1 MAHEVNNSLD
11 TMQNCLHLLDRRVH
25 PAGEEAYQLLRTE
38 AARLTRLVR
47 EILGL
52 YRGPQSSRPAD
63 LNAVVTQAV
72 QSLQPR
78 LRDGKVRASTS
89 LSPLPRIAV
98 SAAQLRMVVSNLIV
112 NAADAMPEGGKL
124 QVETRWLKRNG
135 RVCLRVADTGVGIPA
150 ELKSRIFQPFV
161 TSKGGRGTG
170 LGLWIVAQI
179 VNHYGGRIRALPRK
193 GGGSIFE
200 VVFFRKISPGSQGF
214 KLRAKG

>member
-52 YRGPQSSRPAD
+52 YRGPRSRGPAD
-63 LNAVVTQAV
+63 LNSVVTQTV
-72 QSLQPR
+72 HSLQPR
-78 LRDGKVRASTS
+78 LRGGKVRVSMS
-89 LSPLPRIAV
+89 LGKVPRIAV
-98 SAAQLRMVVSNLIV
+98 SPAQLRMVASNLIV

-124 QVETRWLKRNG
+124 RVETRLLKGNR
-135 RVCLRVADTGVGIPA
+135 RVCLRVSDTGVGIAP

-161 TSKGGRGTG
+161 TSKGTRGTG

-179 VNHYGGRIRALPRK
+179 AAQHGGGVRALPRK
-193 GGGSIFE
+193 GRGTTFE
-200 VVFFRKISPGSQGF
+200 VELATQK
-214 KLRAKG
+214 AKS

>member
-25 PAGEEAYQLLRTE
+25 PAGDEAYQLLRTE
-38 AARLTRLVR
+38 AARLARLVR

-63 LNAVVTQAV
+63 LNTVVTETV

-78 LRDGKVRASTS
+78 LRDGKVRVSMS
-89 LSPLPRIAV
+89 LGQLPRIAV
-98 SAAQLRMVVSNLIV
+98 SPAQLRMVASNLIA
-112 NAADAMPEGGKL
+112 NAIDAMPRGGEMRI
-124 QVETRWLKRNG
+124 ETQRFPAGRG
-135 RVCLRVADTGVGIPA
+135 RPAHTVRVCLRVADTGVGIPA

-179 VNHYGGRIRALPRK
+179 VAHNGGHVRALPRK

-200 VVFFRKISPGSQGF
+200 VEFACK
-214 KLRAKG
+214 KAKS